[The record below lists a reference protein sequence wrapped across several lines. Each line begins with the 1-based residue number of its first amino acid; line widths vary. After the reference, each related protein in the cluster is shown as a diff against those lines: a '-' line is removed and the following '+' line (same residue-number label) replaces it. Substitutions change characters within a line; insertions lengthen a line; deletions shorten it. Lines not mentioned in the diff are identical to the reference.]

1 MFATRRLFLR
11 HVFTVLLAFLVLLGQ
26 TLALTHRHLHPNN
39 GVREAP
45 TIATIATTTALDP
58 LFGHTNGTACDA
70 FDAAFGNDINP
81 GQRLPDMAAT
91 EYVAVTLVAV
101 AQSNL
106 FSHPFGLFLARAPPR
121 A

>member
-1 MFATRRLFLR
+1 MFATRRHFSR
-11 HVFTVLLAFLVLLGQ
+11 HVLSVLLAFLVLLGQ

-45 TIATIATTTALDP
+45 AIAPIATTTALDP
-58 LFGHTNGTACDA
+58 LFGHTNGAACDA

-81 GQRLPDMAAT
+81 GYCLPDMAAT
-91 EYVAVTLVAV
+91 EYAAVALVAV